1 MELLMKKSRIVLS
14 IALILIVCLGAF
26 YIYKINVF
34 ESSNLKSVDI
44 RTGNFDTPNVYEPDT
59 KSTTLLFNSI
69 TSLDETDLLINDLDI
84 RMKFQMIL
92 LNNWNLAR
100 TYHIYFDDSDEV
112 FITIDNSKTVYR
124 VTDPAFFY
132 GYEGFDALYTT
143 QLPPELSLTLNQSEL
158 SFDQNKVNW
167 KYRKLNEEWYTYSV
181 DEKSVQIEGAQL
193 PSITSSDDILG
204 VNLAKLPTEAQLR
217 ILDTTD
223 NSLAFEGIVNVRQL
237 PFPEYDGEFKYE
249 LKLGWDNLAQGFS
262 GDTALSFTVNIDL
275 PDVFTVSKEIVK
287 QGDLLVVTAYHVND
301 IDKIQVD
308 QNLMENFTWFKT
320 GHIYRGYFPTN
331 YYTNLMNYTLNFT
344 DTESGDSVA
353 VDIEVVGRDF
363 KVQELTVD
371 PNVKASTQSDAG
383 YKEYRE
389 IFNPSRDT
397 SAPERYYTEDF
408 ILPVAGKL
416 NAEFGESRN
425 INGVPTPYR
434 HGGIDIAAPRGSNVR
449 ATNSGKVV
457 LAQLLILT
465 GNTVIIDHGEGL
477 FSIYEHMDSLNV
489 TQGDI
494 VERGQVVGQVGST
507 GFSTGPHLH
516 FSMSFYRTDLE
527 PGYFLYGEPI
537 TKENYTTIMK

>member
-1 MELLMKKSRIVLS
+1 MKKSRIVLS

-44 RTGNFDTPNVYEPDT
+44 RTGNFDTPSVYEPDT

-69 TSLDETDLLINDLDI
+69 TSLDETELLTTDLDI

-92 LNNWNLAR
+92 LNSWNLAR
-100 TYHIYFDDSDEV
+100 TYHVYFDESDEV

-132 GYEGFDALYTT
+132 GYEGFDALYTA

-158 SFDQNKVNW
+158 SFDQNKINW
-167 KYRKLNEEWYTYSV
+167 KYKKLNNEWYNYSV
-181 DEKSVQIEGAQL
+181 DEKSVQVEGADI
-193 PSITSSDDILG
+193 PTITSSDDLLG
-204 VNLAKLPTEAQLR
+204 VNLPKLPTEAQLR

-249 LKLGWDNLAQGFS
+249 LKLGWENSAQGFS
-262 GDTALSFTVNIDL
+262 GDTALSFIVNIDL

-301 IDKIQVD
+301 IEKIQVD

-320 GHIYRGYFPTN
+320 GHTYRGYFPTN
-331 YYTNLMNYTLNFT
+331 YYTNLMNYTLTFT
-344 DTESGDSVA
+344 DTESGDIVA

-363 KVQELTVD
+363 KVQNLTVD
-371 PNVKASTQSDAG
+371 TNVESSTRNDEA
-383 YKEYRE
+383 YAEYRNV
-389 IFNPSRDT
+389 FNPSRDN
-397 SAPERYYTEDF
+397 SAPERYYSESF
-408 ILPVAGKL
+408 VLPVNGRL
-416 NAEFGESRN
+416 NTEFGETRN
-425 INGVPTPYR
+425 VNGSPTTYR
-434 HGGIDIAAPRGSNVR
+434 HGGIDIGAPRGSDVV
-449 ATNSGKVV
+449 ATNTGKVV

-477 FSIYEHMDSLNV
+477 FSIYEHLDSLSVN
-489 TQGDI
+489 QGDI
-494 VERGQVVGQVGST
+494 VERSQVVGQVGST

-527 PGYFLYGEPI
+527 PGYFLYGEPL

>member
-1 MELLMKKSRIVLS
+1 MKKSRIVLS

-69 TSLDETDLLINDLDI
+69 TSLDETDLLINDLDV

-100 TYHIYFDDSDEV
+100 TYHVYFDDSDEV

-158 SFDQNKVNW
+158 SFDQNKINW
-167 KYRKLNEEWYTYSV
+167 QYKKLNDEWYSYSV
-181 DEKSVQIEGAQL
+181 DEKSVQIEGAE
-193 PSITSSDDILG
+193 PPIITSNDDILG
-204 VNLAKLPTEAQLR
+204 VNLPKLPTEAQLR

-249 LKLGWDNLAQGFS
+249 LKLGWENTAQGFS

-275 PDVFTVSKEIVK
+275 PDVFAVSKEIIK

-301 IDKIQVD
+301 IEKIQVD

-331 YYTNLMNYTLNFT
+331 YYTNLMNYTLTFT

-353 VDIEVVGRDF
+353 VEIEVVGRDF

-371 PNVKASTQSDAG
+371 PNVKSSTQSDAG

-408 ILPVAGKL
+408 ILPVTGKL

-434 HGGIDIAAPRGSNVR
+434 HGGIDIAAPRGSDVLS
-449 ATNSGKVV
+449 TNTGKVV

-477 FSIYEHMDSLNV
+477 FSIYEHMDSLSV
-489 TQGDI
+489 KQGDI
-494 VERGQVVGQVGST
+494 VERSQVIGQVGST

-527 PGYFLYGEPI
+527 PGYFLYGEPL
-537 TKENYTTIMK
+537 TKENYKTIMK